1 MENNQIE
8 VKQLTIVQ
16 DPRLSL
22 TQFSRYYGSTLN
34 GRKRILINGKYPG
47 DYIPKY
53 YNIARDIITATFS
66 ANFDDYDLYFDE
78 FRRHAARLK
87 KEALV
92 FPPKT
97 DNYRNRYFSAGALE
111 GLIRMSDK
119 LIPILSNYVLNTNR
133 KHASITVSGVKISA
147 KADMLLF
154 DLTGEQI
161 GLLKFNF
168 PQARL
173 RAMEAG
179 LALKVLK
186 VYAKETSGLSFR
198 SKDCLFIDIPSGSV
212 LVSQD
217 NPGIESA
224 MTETCAEIKK
234 IWPTL

>member
-8 VKQLTIVQ
+8 VKQITIVE

-34 GRKRILINGKYPG
+34 GRKRILIGGKYPG

-66 ANFDDYDLYFDE
+66 ANFDDYDLYFEE
-78 FRRHAARLK
+78 FRRHAVRLK

-92 FPPKT
+92 FSPKT
-97 DNYRNRYFSAGALE
+97 DNYRNRYYSAGALE

-119 LIPILSNYVLNTNR
+119 LIPILSKYVLNTNR
-133 KHASITVSGVKISA
+133 KRAAIMVCGVKISA

-161 GLLKFNF
+161 GLLRFNF

-173 RAMEAG
+173 RVKEAE

-186 VYAKETSGLSFR
+186 VYAKETSDLTFK
-198 SKDCLFIDIPSGSV
+198 SKDCLFIDIPSGNV
-212 LVSQD
+212 LIAQD
-217 NPGIESA
+217 NPGIESL
-224 MTETCAEIKK
+224 MTETCTEIKK
-234 IWPTL
+234 NWLAL